1 MIKTTRLYQFA
12 ILFFLAVIVIISCN
26 SFLPKN
32 DKNVSDSFISDAGAV
47 TVPVPLP
54 TKATFATELVP
65 MNLFYVREGLDREL
79 TLNTYWHSNTLLLF
93 KRANRF
99 FPTIERILKQNMVP
113 EDFKYIVLIE
123 SGLLN
128 VTSPAGAG
136 GYWQFLP
143 ETAKEYGLEVSTTVD
158 ERLHIEKATQAAC
171 RYFLESYK
179 KYGSWTVVAAA
190 FNGGQG
196 RMKRIIKH
204 QATQDFYEMYTNSE
218 TGRYIYRILAV
229 KLIFENPESYGFRL
243 KQEDLYPVIP
253 FKSVTVNS
261 DIKSLVS
268 FAKSNGT
275 TYRLLREMNPWL
287 VDTLL
292 TVRPSKSYEI
302 RIASGAFND
311 YDRLIREQV
320 NNGRK

>member
-1 MIKTTRLYQFA
+1 MIKTTRLYQFT
-12 ILFFLAVIVIISCN
+12 ILSFLAVIVVISCN
-26 SFLPKN
+26 SFLSKDEKN
-32 DKNVSDSFISDAGAV
+32 ISDKFISDAGAV
-47 TVPVPLP
+47 TISVPLP
-54 TKATFATELVP
+54 SKTAFAGESVP
-65 MNLFYVREGLDREL
+65 LNLFYVRESLDREL

-93 KRANRF
+93 KRANRY
-99 FPTIERILKQNMVP
+99 FPTIEKILKKNLVP
-113 EDFKYIVLIE
+113 DDFKYIVLIE

-143 ETAKEYGLEVSTTVD
+143 ETAKEYGLEVSPTVD
-158 ERLHIEKATQAAC
+158 ERLHIEKSTQAAC
-171 RYFLESYK
+171 RYFLDSYK

-204 QATQDFYEMYTNSE
+204 QETGDFYEMYTNSE
-218 TGRYIYRILAV
+218 TGRYVYRILAV

-243 KQEDLYPVIP
+243 KPENLYPAIP
-253 FKSVTVNS
+253 YKSVTVSS
-261 DIKSLVS
+261 DIKSLVT
-268 FAKSNGT
+268 FAKANGT

-287 VDTLL
+287 VDTVL
-292 TVRPSKSYEI
+292 TVKPSKSYEI
-302 RIASGAFND
+302 RMATGAYND